1 MWRGIDK
8 HLVPCLKHREGYSLF
23 AAQEATRNFV
33 GHAGQFIGH
42 EVAAS
47 SVDHVVNELFNNTVS
62 GLGERWVIKRN
73 RERLLRP
80 PGPWRKPGE
89 LENRARTL
97 YFH

>member
-1 MWRGIDK
+1 M
-8 HLVPCLKHREGYSLF
+8 PCLKHREGYSLF

-62 GLGERWVIKRN
+62 GLGERWVIKRH

-80 PGPWRKPGE
+80 PRLRVAETQIRQFDGRRMALVLRG
-89 LENRARTL
+89 RAP
-97 YFH
+97 